1 MKKIFLIIALFLT
14 FSCSKNYHEVLQEE
28 VTPLAQTKAA
38 QEFVQGSQDI
48 PLATNLEKTID
59 EAVDFDS
66 NSGSIISSSYK
77 NKSSKDEV
85 KEFYA
90 KTLPDM
96 GWQQIKNLEN
106 KLIFKRE
113 KEQLEI
119 EFNLE
124 KKQSI
129 VTFFISS
136 TL

>member
-1 MKKIFLIIALFLT
+1 MKKIFLISALFLT
-14 FSCSKNYHEVLQEE
+14 FSCSENYNEALQEE
-28 VTPLAQTKAA
+28 AAPLAQTKAP

-77 NKSSKDEV
+77 SKSSKNEI
-85 KEFYA
+85 KIFYI

-96 GWQQIKNLEN
+96 GWAIEKNLEN
-106 KLIFKRE
+106 KVVFKRE

-119 EFNLE
+119 EFSLE
-124 KKQSI
+124 KKQNI

-136 TL
+136 AL